1 MPRQRIT
8 DVERHIAGRLRERRR
23 ELGLSQDNIGAA
35 CGVRYQ
41 QAQRYE
47 TGRSSISAA
56 DLWKVAN
63 LLRVPMSYFFE
74 GLTAEQIR
82 DQRRPAPSG

>member
-1 MPRQRIT
+1 MPRQAIT
-8 DVERHIAGRLRERRR
+8 DVERHIARRLRHRRR
-23 ELGLSQDNIGAA
+23 ELRLSQESIGAA

-56 DLWKVAN
+56 HLWKVAN
-63 LLRVPMSYFFE
+63 LLGVPMSYFFE
-74 GLTAEQIR
+74 GLTAEH
-82 DQRRPAPSG
+82 